1 MRAKARRGH
10 FVIERGKGLRPFP
23 RTPILARDRLPP
35 LRSGYHR
42 LTKPNTFPTIVRPAS
57 LRSERVRFRSGLR
70 VRHHPGIAARLRR
83 NPHRPLGADLKGVDE
98 P

>member
-1 MRAKARRGH
+1 MISDNRKAS
-10 FVIERGKGLRPFP
+10 V
-23 RTPILARDRLPP
+23 A
-35 LRSGYHR
+35 
-42 LTKPNTFPTIVRPAS
+42 
-57 LRSERVRFRSGLR
+57 RSERVRLRSGLR